1 MEDNMKKMFACL
13 VALFILTLTAHSFA
27 EELKMGYID
36 ISRTFD
42 EYTRTK
48 EADAVLEKK
57 GMDKEAQREKMVNEI
72 KKLKEELDLAAD
84 KVKPE
89 KQKTLEDKLKALQ
102 EYDRTVREDL
112 GKERDNIVKEI
123 LKEIDGV
130 IQEFG
135 KKEGYVFIF
144 NDRVLLY
151 KDKAKELT
159 NSIISTLNSRYQ
171 KKAKP

>member
-1 MEDNMKKMFACL
+1 MKKVLAGL
-13 VALFILTLTAHSFA
+13 VVLFVLGLTVHSFA
-27 EELKMGYID
+27 QELKVGYID

-57 GMDKEAQREKMVNEI
+57 GLDKEAQREKMVNEI
-72 KKLKEELDLAAD
+72 KKLKEELDLVAD
-84 KVKPE
+84 KVKSE
-89 KQKTLEDKLKALQ
+89 KQKSLEDKLKVLQ
-102 EYDRTVREDL
+102 EYDRAAREDL

-123 LKEIDGV
+123 LKEIDEI

-135 KKEGYVFIF
+135 KKEGYTFIF

-151 KDKAKELT
+151 KDKTKELT
-159 NSIISTLNSRYQ
+159 DSIISMLNSRYQ
-171 KKAKP
+171 KKSKP

>member
-1 MEDNMKKMFACL
+1 MKKVLAGL
-13 VALFILTLTAHSFA
+13 VVLFVLGLTAHSFA
-27 EELKMGYID
+27 QELKVGYID
-36 ISRTFD
+36 VSRTFD

-48 EADAVLEKK
+48 EADTVLEKK
-57 GMDKEAQREKMVNEI
+57 GLDKEAQREKMVNEI

-89 KQKTLEDKLKALQ
+89 KQKSLEDKLKALQ
-102 EYDRTVREDL
+102 EYDRAVREDL

-123 LKEIDGV
+123 LKEIDEV

-135 KKEGYVFIF
+135 KKEGYSFIF

-151 KDKAKELT
+151 KDKTKELT
-159 NSIISTLNSRYQ
+159 DSIISMLNSRYQ
-171 KKAKP
+171 KKSKP